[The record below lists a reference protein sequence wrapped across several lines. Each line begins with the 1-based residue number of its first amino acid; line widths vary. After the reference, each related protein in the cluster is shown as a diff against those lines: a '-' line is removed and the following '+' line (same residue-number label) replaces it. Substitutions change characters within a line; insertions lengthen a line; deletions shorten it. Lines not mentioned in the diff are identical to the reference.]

1 MHTKGAAVLFNFE
14 NAKYLKNLQEKLIN
28 NNKTK
33 NGLELTE
40 LIVDSIQ
47 DIKGKNIVRL
57 DLRDID
63 DAPTDFFIICEGD
76 SVTQVNAIADNIVR
90 RLKEELDIRPSHVE
104 GKQSAQWVLV
114 DYFDVVVHVFYP
126 ETRKFYEIEDLWAD
140 AKHTEYQNI

>member
-1 MHTKGAAVLFNFE
+1 M
-14 NAKYLKNLQEKLIN
+14 QEKLIN
-28 NNKTK
+28 SNKTK

-76 SVTQVNAIADNIVR
+76 SATQVNAIADNIVK
-90 RLKEELDIRPSHVE
+90 RLKEELDLRPSHVE